1 MAEAKKYEGSCHCGA
16 VKFEVTLDFS
26 KVIDCNCSM
35 CGRKGSVLTFPP
47 RSQFKLLSGEQDLT
61 EYRFNR
67 NVIQHLFC
75 KHCGIAAFS
84 YGKMP
89 DGTPIAAV
97 NLRCVPEVDIS
108 KLSIQHVDGKRY

>member
-1 MAEAKKYEGSCHCGA
+1 
-16 VKFEVTLDFS
+16 
-26 KVIDCNCSM
+26 
-35 CGRKGSVLTFPP
+35 
-47 RSQFKLLSGEQDLT
+47 
-61 EYRFNR
+61 
-67 NVIQHLFC
+67 VIQHLFC

-108 KLSIQHVDGKRY
+108 KLEIHHADGKRY